1 MLIIRRID
9 KDIIKNN
16 ILLNSIKLIIK
27 ISFIM
32 VDLGVILRKIMLKLL
47 ISEKF
52 IEDIQRIRVILIVN
66 IILLEGEKNIGIKF
80 IKFINIIIL
89 MIILNK
95 ILFDLF
101 LNIINKFIFLFSFQN
116 FLFTIIIIIIKIK
129 FKGINLILGSNIVNI
144 LFIIF
149 FINFFFINFNIFYFN

>member
-52 IEDIQRIRVILIVN
+52 TEDIQRIRVILIVN

-116 FLFTIIIIIIKIK
+116 FLFIIIIIIIKIK